1 VRSDIFFVNKFELE
15 AGSCAKGAFFATNGR
30 IWNRRHLGGFVVLVG
45 SAFGLTFCFL
55 GEKCRSLPIVFSC
68 YLKKGKKQ
76 MFFVAV
82 FKRDFIYLCGKIRK
96 RSLRGASVGVF
107 LWRIVSEKT
116 TFGLF

>member
-1 VRSDIFFVNKFELE
+1 M
-15 AGSCAKGAFFATNGR
+15 
-30 IWNRRHLGGFVVLVG
+30 
-45 SAFGLTFCFL
+45 SAVCFL
-55 GEKCRSLPIVFSC
+55 EKNVSLESC
-68 YLKKGKKQ
+68 FLSRYLKKGKKQ

>member
-1 VRSDIFFVNKFELE
+1 
-15 AGSCAKGAFFATNGR
+15 
-30 IWNRRHLGGFVVLVG
+30 
-45 SAFGLTFCFL
+45 
-55 GEKCRSLPIVFSC
+55 
-68 YLKKGKKQ
+68 

-116 TFGLF
+116 TLVCSENVPGRGDSEVFAKI